1 MRSRGWRSARAMRWR
16 ITSESDVDWKMAPR
30 ASSSLRSASALTRFP
45 LWPSA
50 IEPRENDALIGWAF
64 RSVDE
69 PAVE

>member
-1 MRSRGWRSARAMRWR
+1 M
-16 ITSESDVDWKMAPR
+16 TSESDVDWKIAPR

-64 RSVDE
+64 RRVDE